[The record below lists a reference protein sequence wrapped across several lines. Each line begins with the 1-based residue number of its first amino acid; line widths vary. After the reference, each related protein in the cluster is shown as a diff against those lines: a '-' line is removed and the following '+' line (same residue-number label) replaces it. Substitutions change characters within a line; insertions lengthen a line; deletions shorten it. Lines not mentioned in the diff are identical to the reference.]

1 MGIRGPIMRHTQDL
15 SPHHINLMAEI
26 IGLGTKAIGR
36 PRLKG
41 RAWKES
47 LEGPFDAYKYPSFI
61 TAKSV
66 EI

>member
-1 MGIRGPIMRHTQDL
+1 MSGNVPEGARGPIESHTEDK

-26 IGLGTKAIGR
+26 IGLGTKEIGR

-47 LEGPFDAYKYPSFI
+47 LDGS
-61 TAKSV
+61 
-66 EI
+66 